1 MTFATEPHLASTT
14 VALDGGDE
22 GALHIPAAVSDP
34 FVALNS
40 QVFRDWRWCSNCGG
54 QKVFIDVYEIEG
66 FRLGACQGCGEEKFI
81 PFTRSV
87 LVDERSSAE
96 AA

>member
-34 FVALNS
+34 FVA
-40 QVFRDWRWCSNCGG
+40 QDMRWCTECGG
-54 QKVFIDVYEIEG
+54 PKLFQPVDRFPFGWRGYCLGCEGVVY
-66 FRLGACQGCGEEKFI
+66 
-81 PFTRSV
+81 V
-87 LVDERSSAE
+87 MDERTSAE